1 MCACVHV
8 WLTDIVYYSIVV
20 QNYKKDILCCILE
33 NLDCPI
39 VVVVDG
45 VIDVSDC
52 VVVICY
58 CSL

>member
-1 MCACVHV
+1 MHV